1 VDTPQALREVL
12 RGAAGAAEESPAA
25 RRVRAAQLTLTAGF
39 DGQSAKRVWSAVVE
53 HCPTLRLVVGR

>member
-12 RGAAGAAEESPAA
+12 RGAGAVEESPAA